1 MNRKAG
7 LNEKGNWKFYYQY
20 ICLPMVWD
28 SDWCRRSLGVLGTY
42 GNNFLNLRF
51 GGMKDE

>member
-1 MNRKAG
+1 MRKVIGNFIINTFVCLWFGIVIGAG
-7 LNEKGNWKFYYQY
+7 VAW
-20 ICLPMVWD
+20 
-28 SDWCRRSLGVLGTY
+28 GVLGTY